1 MNTFTSIKELFNT
14 LGREQKLL
22 TEMFEKRKTLS
33 YKYDYALELVDGI
46 DDRLIYLLERSVLRR
61 NANFL
66 EIDDQFLQF
75 FEQVFEVNEEINIAS
90 VQSNI
95 QNVKENILYYL
106 NENNENRKYNY
117 LKLVKNALRK
127 IGNVTLRNVVDLKR
141 NIDNTFKNEPNY
153 KIKKAKLENLDKKRI
168 DINTLI
174 ELTDHLINEEEITFF
189 KLAIDEELSRVIVL
203 LKLQLNECRHNLIEI
218 QKQIIEYLNQIK
230 YQSGVI
236 EKLRQLKYLR
246 DQFTLRASTDID
258 AVIGL
263 NDALIFESNPTYP
276 LKLSLDYLQSDSN
289 VLSSIQK
296 IAEKQ
301 KTGVK
306 IKTLLANTISKE
318 YLETTTEEEIQ
329 VNLEAVVNSFFASGN
344 NLFDFLQIYQFE
356 NELTFEE
363 KVTVYCQLISQY
375 ENQFELTDKFNTQH
389 EIEYALVYS
398 K

>member
-1 MNTFTSIKELFNT
+1 LNTFTSIKELFT
-14 LGREQKLL
+14 ALGREQKLL

-33 YKYDYALELVDGI
+33 YKYEYALELVEGCE
-46 DDRLIYLLERSVLRR
+46 DRINFLLERSVIRQ
-61 NANFL
+61 NGNFL

-75 FEQVFEVNEEINIAS
+75 FEQVLEVNEEINIAS
-90 VQSNI
+90 IHSNI

-106 NENNENRKYNY
+106 NENNESRKYNY

-174 ELTDHLINEEEITFF
+174 ELTEKLITEEEITFF

-246 DQFTLRASTDID
+246 DQFTLRAATDIE
-258 AVIGL
+258 AVIG
-263 NDALIFESNPTYP
+263 NDDALVFESNPSYP
-276 LKLSLDYLQSDSN
+276 LKLSLDYLQTDSDAFT
-289 VLSSIQK
+289 SIEK
-296 IAEKQ
+296 MAGKQ
-301 KTGVK
+301 KLGVS
-306 IKTLLANTISKE
+306 IKVSLAGIISKE
-318 YLETTTEEEIQ
+318 YLETTTEEEIH
-329 VNLEAVVNSFFASGN
+329 VNLEAVKNSFLASGN
-344 NLFDFLQIYQFE
+344 NLFDFLQIYNYE
-356 NELTFEE
+356 KELSFEE

-375 ENQFELTDKFNTQH
+375 EDQFELTDKFNSQQ
-389 EIEYALVYS
+389 EVEYAMVYP

>member
-1 MNTFTSIKELFNT
+1 MNTFTSIKELFT
-14 LGREQKLL
+14 ALGKEHKLL

-33 YKYDYALELVDGI
+33 YKHEYAMELVEGSE
-46 DDRLIYLLERSVLRR
+46 DRINFLLERSVIRQ
-61 NANFL
+61 NGNFL

-75 FEQVFEVNEEINIAS
+75 FEQVLEVNEEINIAS
-90 VQSNI
+90 IHSNI

-106 NENNENRKYNY
+106 NENNESRKYNY

-153 KIKKAKLENLDKKRI
+153 RIKKAKLENLDKKRI
-168 DINTLI
+168 DINTFI
-174 ELTDHLINEEEITFF
+174 ELTENLITEEELTFF
-189 KLAIDEELSRVIVL
+189 KLAIDEELNRIIVL

-246 DQFTLRASTDID
+246 DQYTLRAATDIEI
-258 AVIGL
+258 VIG
-263 NDALIFESNPTYP
+263 NDDALIFESNPTYP
-276 LKLSLDYLQSDSN
+276 LKLSLDFLQSDN
-289 VLSSIQK
+289 DAYSSIQK
-296 IAEKQ
+296 MASKQ
-301 KTGVK
+301 KTGVS
-306 IKTLLANTISKE
+306 IKVSLAGNISKE
-318 YLETTTEEEIQ
+318 YLETISEEEIH
-329 VNLEAVVNSFFASGN
+329 VNLEAVKNSFLASGN
-344 NLFDFLQIYQFE
+344 NLFDFLMIYNYE
-356 NELTFEE
+356 KELSFEE

-375 ENQFELTDKFNTQH
+375 EEQFELTDKFNSQQ
-389 EIEYALVYS
+389 EVEYAMVYS